1 MPHPYLYPRLPL
13 TFPTCTRAQTRRACH
28 AFPAFFGFP
37 APRILLALARARSE
51 SQRAFRSGT
60 MRNPPLLIFDLDGT
74 LVHSL
79 PGIAASL
86 NRALA
91 AQDLPTHAE
100 AAVRGFVGD
109 GARMLAT
116 RALPAGADETLIA
129 RLERDFKADYAV
141 TWATGSVVFD
151 GIPAMLAELRT
162 LGARLAVLSNKPH
175 PFTVAMV
182 DTMFPEAPFAMVL
195 GQRAEI
201 PHKPD
206 PAGLREIIATLDARL
221 EDAWM
226 IGDSATDLATARNAG
241 IPAVAV
247 SWGYR
252 DREELEALEKA
263 FLVDHPS
270 LIVALAASL
279 VRGDRFGAA

>member
-1 MPHPYLYPRLPL
+1 
-13 TFPTCTRAQTRRACH
+13 
-28 AFPAFFGFP
+28 
-37 APRILLALARARSE
+37 
-51 SQRAFRSGT
+51 

-91 AQDLPTHAE
+91 ALDLPVHTE
-100 AAVRGFVGD
+100 AAIRGFVGD

-116 RALPAGADETLIA
+116 RALPAGADESLII
-129 RLERDFKADYAV
+129 RLEQDFKADYSS
-141 TWATGSVVFD
+141 TWEAGSLVFD
-151 GIPAMLAELRT
+151 GIPEMLAELRA

-182 DTMFPEAPFAMVL
+182 DRMFPESPFAMVL
-195 GQRAEI
+195 GQRPEI

-206 PAGLREIIATLDARL
+206 PAGIREIVASLDAQL
-221 EDAWM
+221 QDAWM

-252 DREELEALEKA
+252 DRAELEALEKA

-270 LIVALAASL
+270 LIVALAACL
-279 VRGDRFGAA
+279 VRGDSFGAS